1 MVPITANSNENEKV
15 YSIAKKTTL
24 VEAILTCN
32 WVLGF
37 EFYGISEK
45 KQGFVM
51 FGIAYRIICV
61 LVNITALILLFGLA
75 NFNLYIYES
84 HGYGSGYSQG
94 YGYGNRYSF
103 DDILNIFW
111 IIRIVLGVLIGFE
124 CSWLVLNIPGQF

>member
-1 MVPITANSNENEKV
+1 
-15 YSIAKKTTL
+15 
-24 VEAILTCN
+24 
-32 WVLGF
+32 
-37 EFYGISEK
+37 
-45 KQGFVM
+45 M

-103 DDILNIFW
+103 GCSYWF
-111 IIRIVLGVLIGFE
+111 R
-124 CSWLVLNIPGQF
+124 SWLQYFLQDQVSVQSEKFDKRRTRTPRK